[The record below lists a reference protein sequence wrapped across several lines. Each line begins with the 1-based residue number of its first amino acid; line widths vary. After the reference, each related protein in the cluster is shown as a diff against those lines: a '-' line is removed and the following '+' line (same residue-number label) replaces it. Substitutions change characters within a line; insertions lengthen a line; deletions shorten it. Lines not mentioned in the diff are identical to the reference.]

1 MFVYTLGMSCY
12 AIYEATSIYNGIAPR
27 TEVGSSSSAVEPSRS
42 IPHGNSHASNKQQH
56 GYEIYKIKT
65 GEVVKVRISGQPLNK
80 NGSSPRAN
88 IQVNFHNR
96 REGSTI
102 YAARV
107 IEPNLPNRQ
116 AAIQWEVDYSRLMQN
131 LNEPMNLH
139 IRP

>member
-1 MFVYTLGMSCY
+1 MSCY

-56 GYEIYKIKT
+56 GYEIYNTET
-65 GEVVKVRISGQPLNK
+65 GGVAKVGISGQPLNK

-88 IQVNFHNR
+88 IQVNLYNR
-96 REGSTI
+96 RAGSQI

-116 AAIQWEVDYSRLMQN
+116 AAIQWEVKYSDYMRSLDQ
-131 LNEPMNLH
+131 PMNLH